1 MKTDQVVNSLPGQ
14 SVGMSLFTFSL
25 QVWPDGLGAFPML
38 VSSPLLG

>member
-25 QVWPDGLGAFPML
+25 QVWLGCFPNAD
-38 VSSPLLG
+38 VFPLLG